1 MFFWPLRGPLWGANF
16 LSGNTT
22 TRSSPRVW
30 AILKASFLECA
41 VQADKEMRFIADLK
55 PPPPKPSGLLAV
67 GGLKLRGVR
76 FHRLPPDFR
85 FEQKALKQRQEP
97 QLLPPV
103 QRLSRFSLVGVFRG
117 SALLVSSGGADPGF
131 SLQAVS
137 L

>member
-1 MFFWPLRGPLWGANF
+1 LPGVPVL
-16 LSGNTT
+16 
-22 TRSSPRVW
+22 
-30 AILKASFLECA
+30 
-41 VQADKEMRFIADLK
+41 ADNEMLFIADLK

-117 SALLVSSGGADPGF
+117 LTLLVSLGGAYPGVACKPF
-131 SLQAVS
+131 SGNLVESFSFGSGWPLLGCQRAVFTYK
-137 L
+137 